1 MTETVVVPVR
11 ADAERAAAALSD
23 AGVGRVVLFGSVARG
38 EATERSDIDLMAI
51 YDDLDYGERWKRR
64 CELKELAEQA
74 AGFSVDVS
82 VTDRA
87 EWRMRTTRVLTS
99 FEGRVD
105 RQGVVLVDRPAD
117 EDVDWGKEMVLPAGD
132 CEEALDRL
140 GRTRA
145 ALGEL
150 LDHLRP
156 SPVEQGGIGVDVR
169 ARLMGRLQ
177 SGCENARTAVE
188 SAVKALIHLGADPER
203 PPWGRDIEKLCG
215 RLSEPHRGVLASMLE
230 PLGTREITPRRTD
243 AGCGRS
249 GQDPDATPELLGEM
263 ARIACRAAVYTAG
276 RFPADAPAASDIRV
290 YAARIE
296 DYLDRFAVD
305 TGEPL
310 RRGGPGG
317 SEGSA
322 SGG

>member
-1 MTETVVVPVR
+1 MTGRAVVVPVR

-38 EATERSDIDLMAI
+38 EATERSDIDLMAV

-64 CELKELAEQA
+64 CELKGLAEQA

-117 EDVDWGKEMVLPAGD
+117 DVDWGKEMVLPAGD

-140 GRTRA
+140 GRTRV

-156 SPVEQGGIGVDVR
+156 SPVEQGGLGVDVR

-177 SGCENARTAVE
+177 SGCGNARTAVE
-188 SAVKALIHLGADPER
+188 LAVKALIHLGADPER
-203 PPWGRDIEKLCG
+203 TPWEHDIEKLCAQ
-215 RLSEPHRGVLASMLE
+215 LSEPHRSVLTSMLE
-230 PLGTREITPRRTD
+230 PLGARRITPRRTD
-243 AGCGRS
+243 AVYGRP
-249 GQDPDATPELLGEM
+249 GRDPGAAPELLGEM
-263 ARIACRAAVYTAG
+263 ARTACRVAVYAADL
-276 RFPADAPAASDIRV
+276 FPADAPAASDIRV
-290 YAARIE
+290 YAACIE
-296 DYLDRFAVD
+296 DYLDSFAVD

-310 RRGGPGG
+310 RRGGPGRR
-317 SEGSA
+317 E
-322 SGG
+322 